1 MKTASISD
9 LHHCPD
15 RHLKVM
21 RILDQLK
28 EVAPDVDLITN
39 SGENFHNPYTLQK
52 AFNELLDKWG
62 EITTIKP
69 VATINATQGKHEREG
84 VVELLTK
91 VGVEILKPGQGY
103 FYANGKIVNSRNEMI
118 VDGKQALVSNKD
130 VYPELLL
137 FGVPHPHKAHIMSKP
152 EYKDLSNDELNSLV
166 NNSMRGQYDRYGAMR
181 AEYPNVKALA
191 IGHGVVQG
199 EETRDLHAIKNSS
212 IYSTEADLARMGCDF
227 YAWGHYHIP
236 TQFKSILGQY
246 LGSFAWSYGELDYK
260 PAITIIDWDTM
271 EIKRHD
277 LDINIKKKIF
287 MFPEG
292 EVPEES
298 RGSGCF
304 SKIPDLTGT
313 DCWLVNNKT
322 EFTAEDVKEAGAG
335 QLKVT
340 TEISK
345 ELKIRS
351 KEVMEA
357 ETYQDKMKSVYPDV
371 SDRHLKESENFW
383 LKDVAAGII
392 PEKKVITPL
401 WMEVHGSK
409 TFLEGMDKETIRIDY
424 TSLDTG
430 LTMLVG
436 PGGHGKSSLF
446 DYSSF
451 RSVLFLQP
459 NSLISTFELS
469 DSYIKGEIKVN
480 DDIYRIELKIK
491 PNLASPKIEYYA
503 FKNNEKIEG
512 LSGIRK
518 PFDEWQVKLFGSPR
532 KYSTSVLN
540 TQFDDNDS
548 TFNKQPINPSLFKAT
563 NIELKDL
570 FHELAGTNLKHIEMQ
585 CKKNAD
591 EFNGKIDLEV
601 KKRAGVAE
609 KIPCKGAV
617 GIEIISINNVI
628 EFKLVN
634 TLKPKQDELADYQL
648 DIKKIEKEEKAND
661 AVKTVILTLN
671 NQLTAENDI
680 KVDLKRQLTEL
691 DNLDVDSINRQII
704 EMDAEKIT
712 YDAKLVE
719 LPTIQLRNTN
729 SRKNHDIYVKSWDTK
744 DKTRREDFAILLQT
758 WNDSEKTRKENF
770 TVKIQTWN
778 DAVKDI
784 RTFNSGITTIN
795 NQISTAKNNKSRSE
809 RRKQEKIDQALR
821 DTNKTNEDNLTNYN
835 NKVTNLEK
843 DISNLNTSITSG
855 AEFIK
860 NLKACPE
867 CGFMD
872 AEVKATK
879 VKYEKAIIEYEK
891 QHKSKEIE
899 KENLVK
905 PDDVTITADFT
916 QEDKEIIEA
925 DVIINQVVEEFKK
938 EDIKPTEPAG
948 DIKPVEPPED
958 VKPIAPTLENGKLED
973 ETIPTFD
980 TVKYEE
986 LKEKVSSY
994 SEDKVTE
1001 IRGKISTS
1009 LKKVESLGAE
1019 IRQEQAK
1026 ITTID
1031 YSVKE
1036 KITSIEN
1043 QIEVINTDIQNLRTT
1058 VAIKVSRI
1066 KDINKMQEALVEYDE
1081 RIATN
1086 TVEFEFWNDM
1096 RIKWGA
1102 NGIPARILE
1111 HTGPYVDELA
1121 NNILKEYYPDFRIHS
1136 ETIKK
1141 DSTGKKDL
1149 EVFNIMVI
1157 NQRTA
1162 RDKPLNCISGEERNF
1177 TLAALR
1183 AAFREVNKQNSL
1195 EEWTVL
1201 FEDEPDAHV
1210 SSDYLQGFWD
1220 MVESTTPTQK
1230 VIAISHS
1237 PEIKHRSTTVIDI
1250 RSL

>member
-1 MKTASISD
+1 MKTASIAD

-15 RHLKVM
+15 WHLKVM
-21 RILDQLK
+21 RILDQVK
-28 EVAPDVDLITN
+28 EVAPEVDLITN
-39 SGENFHNPYTLQK
+39 SGENFHMPYQVQK
-52 AFNELLDKWG
+52 VFNELLDKWE
-62 EITTIKP
+62 EITDIRP

-84 VVELLTK
+84 MVETLTRA
-91 VGVEILKPGQGY
+91 GIDILRPGQGY
-103 FYANGKIVNSRNEMI
+103 FYANGKIVNSTNRDI
-118 VDGKQALVSNKD
+118 
-130 VYPELLL
+130 YPELLL
-137 FGVPHPHKAHIMSKP
+137 FGVPHPHKAHLMSKP

-166 NNSMRGQYDRYGAMR
+166 NKSMRGQYDRYGAMR
-181 AEYPNVKALA
+181 AEYPNIRALA

-199 EETRDLHAIKNSS
+199 EETRGLHAIKNSS

-236 TQFKSILGQY
+236 TKFKSILGQY
-246 LGSFAWSYGELDYK
+246 LGSMAYSYGELDYK

-271 EIKRHD
+271 EVKRHD

-313 DCWLVNNKT
+313 DCWLVNNHT

-335 QLKVT
+335 QIKVT
-340 TEISK
+340 TEIEK

-383 LKDVAAGII
+383 IKDIAAGII

-409 TFLEGMDKETIRIDY
+409 TFLEGMDKETVRIDY
-424 TSLDTG
+424 TSLDAG
-430 LTMLVG
+430 LTMLIG

-451 RSVLFLQP
+451 RSILFLQP

-469 DSYIKGEIKVN
+469 DSYIKGEIQVN

-503 FKNNEKIEG
+503 FKNNEKIDG
-512 LSGIRK
+512 ISGIRK
-518 PFDEWQVKLFGSPR
+518 PFDEWQVKLFGTPR

-548 TFNKQPINPSLFKAT
+548 TFDKQPVNPSLCKAT
-563 NIELKDL
+563 NVQLKDL
-570 FHELAGTNLKHIEMQ
+570 FHELAGTNLKHIELK
-585 CKKNAD
+585 CKQNAD
-591 EFNGKIDLEV
+591 EFNSKIDLDV
-601 KKRAGVAE
+601 KKRSGVAE
-609 KIPCKGAV
+609 KIPCKAIV
-617 GIEIISINNVI
+617 GIDILGLNKLIKTEELMISSKQVGIGGLQKQVLNI
-628 EFKLVN
+628 ED
-634 TLKPKQDELADYQL
+634 QG
-648 DIKKIEKEEKAND
+648 KANT
-661 AVKTVILTLN
+661 ALKTVISTIKQ
-671 NQLTAENDI
+671 QLMSESSTKAGLDR
-680 KVDLKRQLTEL
+680 DLLEL
-691 DNLDVDSINRQII
+691 GSLDVDSINRQILD
-704 EMDAEKIT
+704 MDAEKIK
-712 YDAKLVE
+712 YDAKLKE
-719 LPTIQLRNTN
+719 LPVIQNRNTTARN
-729 SRKNHDIYVKSWDTK
+729 NHSTAIKN
-744 DKTRREDFAILLQT
+744 
-758 WNDSEKTRKENF
+758 WNDSEKQKRENYA
-770 TVKIQTWN
+770 TVLQLWN
-778 DAVKDI
+778 DAEKTRKDNYTVIVQNWNNAMSDI

-795 NQISTAKNNKSRSE
+795 AEISTAKNNKSRSE
-809 RRKQEKIDQALR
+809 TRKLEKIALAVR
-821 DTNKTNEDNLTNYN
+821 DTFRTNEDNFTNYN
-835 NKVTNLEK
+835 NKVTTLEK
-843 DISNLNTSITSG
+843 DISNLNTSITTG

-860 NLKACPE
+860 NLRECPE

-872 AEVKATK
+872 NEVKATK
-879 VKYEKAIIEYEK
+879 VKYEKAIVEYEK
-891 QHKSKEIE
+891 QHDSKEIE
-899 KENLVK
+899 KESLIK
-905 PDDVTITADFT
+905 PDEVTITADFT
-916 QEDKEIIEA
+916 QEDKEILDA
-925 DVIINQVVEEFKK
+925 DVIINQEVEEFKK
-938 EDIKPTEPAG
+938 ETF
-948 DIKPVEPPED
+948 KPVEPTGDIRPVEPLEANKPED
-958 VKPIAPTLENGKLED
+958 PTLED

-980 TVKYEE
+980 NDKYEE

-1009 LKKVESLGAE
+1009 LKQIESLNAQ
-1019 IRQEQAK
+1019 IRQEEAK
-1026 ITTID
+1026 ILTID

-1036 KITSIEN
+1036 LITSIESKIKEISEKI
-1043 QIEVINTDIQNLRTT
+1043 QDLKTD
-1058 VAIKVSRI
+1058 VAIKESKIV
-1066 KDINKMQEALVEYDE
+1066 DINKMQEALVEYDE
-1081 RIATN
+1081 RIAAD
-1086 TVEFEFWNDM
+1086 TVEYEFWNDM
-1096 RIKWGA
+1096 RVKWGA

-1121 NNILKEYYPDFRIHS
+1121 NNILKEYYPDFRLHS

-1157 NQRTA
+1157 NQRTG

-1177 TLAALR
+1177 TLSALR

-1210 SSDYLQGFWD
+1210 SESQLQMYWD
-1220 MVESTTPTQK
+1220 MVEATTPGKK